1 MNIPLPQQLTGSD
14 REQLQ
19 GMKTYLFQLAQE
31 LQFALGSVEKQI
43 LTVQDTAANADREV
57 SRISESQTPK
67 AQFSALKA
75 LIIKSADIVEAYYEE
90 INRRLSGQYLAI
102 SDFGTYRQETEQV
115 ITENSQGI
123 TRVFS
128 DVQTIST
135 SLGQTQADLG
145 DLRQETQ
152 QGLQSN
158 ADAIS
163 LVNTSVQ
170 TFETS
175 LGQAQSDIQGI
186 STSVSQAQADIQG
199 ISASVSQTQSN
210 VDDLNTS
217 LGQAQA
223 DIQTID
229 ASVAKAQSDIQ
240 TIGTSVSQVQTD
252 IQGINTTVNQAQSDI
267 SGINSSLDQAQ
278 SDIRSIGTSVS
289 QAQSEIQTIN
299 TSVSKA
305 QSDIQTIDASVS
317 QAQSDIQNMDASLS
331 RAQDDIST
339 IGVSVSQAQ
348 TDIQGINTSLGQAQS
363 DIHGISDSLG
373 QAQSDIQAMDAS
385 LGKAQDLIAEVRE
398 AVIQVNAWIKTGKLA
413 EDENSVPIYGVEIG
427 QQTEKNG
434 LVVFQKFA
442 RLLADRLSFFDQNG
456 NEVSFIGDETMHI
469 TKADISSLAAGDA
482 SMQQLRMGEYL
493 WFTGADGHLTLS

>member
-31 LQFALGSVEKQI
+31 LQFALGTVEKQI

-163 LVNTSVQ
+163 LVNTNIQ

-186 STSVSQAQADIQG
+186 S
-199 ISASVSQTQSN
+199 
-210 VDDLNTS
+210 
-217 LGQAQA
+217 
-223 DIQTID
+223 
-229 ASVAKAQSDIQ
+229 
-240 TIGTSVSQVQTD
+240 
-252 IQGINTTVNQAQSDI
+252 
-267 SGINSSLDQAQ
+267 
-278 SDIRSIGTSVS
+278 TSVS

-363 DIHGISDSLG
+363 EIHGISDSLG

-413 EDENSVPIYGVEIG
+413 EDDNSVPIYGVEIG
-427 QQTEKNG
+427 QQTEADG

-442 RLLADRLSFFDQNG
+442 RLMADRLSFFDQNG

-469 TKADISSLAAGDA
+469 TKADIQTLVATSAALKKIQIGDYILFAGD
-482 SMQQLRMGEYL
+482 
-493 WFTGADGHLTLS
+493 DGHLTLS

>member
-43 LTVQDTAANADREV
+43 LTVQDTAANAEREV
-57 SRISESQTPK
+57 SRVSESQTPK

-75 LIIKSADIVEAYYEE
+75 LIIKSADIVDAYYEE

-128 DVQTIST
+128 DVQTIS
-135 SLGQTQADLG
+135 
-145 DLRQETQ
+145 
-152 QGLQSN
+152 
-158 ADAIS
+158 
-163 LVNTSVQ
+163 
-170 TFETS
+170 
-175 LGQAQSDIQGI
+175 
-186 STSVSQAQADIQG
+186 
-199 ISASVSQTQSN
+199 
-210 VDDLNTS
+210 
-217 LGQAQA
+217 
-223 DIQTID
+223 
-229 ASVAKAQSDIQ
+229 
-240 TIGTSVSQVQTD
+240 
-252 IQGINTTVNQAQSDI
+252 
-267 SGINSSLDQAQ
+267 
-278 SDIRSIGTSVS
+278 
-289 QAQSEIQTIN
+289 
-299 TSVSKA
+299 
-305 QSDIQTIDASVS
+305 
-317 QAQSDIQNMDASLS
+317 
-331 RAQDDIST
+331 
-339 IGVSVSQAQ
+339 
-348 TDIQGINTSLGQAQS
+348 TSLGQAQS

-469 TKADISSLAAGDA
+469 TKAEISSLAAGDA

>member
-43 LTVQDTAANADREV
+43 LTVQDTAANAEREV
-57 SRISESQTPK
+57 SRVSESQTPK

-75 LIIKSADIVEAYYEE
+75 LIIKSADIVDAYYEE

-128 DVQTIST
+128 DVQTIS
-135 SLGQTQADLG
+135 
-145 DLRQETQ
+145 
-152 QGLQSN
+152 
-158 ADAIS
+158 
-163 LVNTSVQ
+163 
-170 TFETS
+170 
-175 LGQAQSDIQGI
+175 
-186 STSVSQAQADIQG
+186 
-199 ISASVSQTQSN
+199 
-210 VDDLNTS
+210 
-217 LGQAQA
+217 
-223 DIQTID
+223 
-229 ASVAKAQSDIQ
+229 
-240 TIGTSVSQVQTD
+240 
-252 IQGINTTVNQAQSDI
+252 
-267 SGINSSLDQAQ
+267 
-278 SDIRSIGTSVS
+278 
-289 QAQSEIQTIN
+289 
-299 TSVSKA
+299 
-305 QSDIQTIDASVS
+305 
-317 QAQSDIQNMDASLS
+317 
-331 RAQDDIST
+331 
-339 IGVSVSQAQ
+339 
-348 TDIQGINTSLGQAQS
+348 TSLGQAQS

-398 AVIQVNAWIKTGKLA
+398 AVIQVNAWIKTGKLG
-413 EDENSVPIYGVEIG
+413 EDDNSLPIYGVEIG
-427 QQTEKNG
+427 QQTEADG

-442 RLLADRLSFFDQNG
+442 RLMANRLSFFDQNG

-469 TKADISSLAAGDA
+469 TKAEISSLAAGDA
-482 SMQQLRMGEYL
+482 SIQQLRMGDYL

>member
-43 LTVQDTAANADREV
+43 LTVQDTAANAEREV
-57 SRISESQTPK
+57 SRVSESQTPK

-128 DVQTIST
+128 DVQTIS
-135 SLGQTQADLG
+135 
-145 DLRQETQ
+145 
-152 QGLQSN
+152 
-158 ADAIS
+158 
-163 LVNTSVQ
+163 
-170 TFETS
+170 
-175 LGQAQSDIQGI
+175 
-186 STSVSQAQADIQG
+186 
-199 ISASVSQTQSN
+199 
-210 VDDLNTS
+210 
-217 LGQAQA
+217 
-223 DIQTID
+223 
-229 ASVAKAQSDIQ
+229 
-240 TIGTSVSQVQTD
+240 
-252 IQGINTTVNQAQSDI
+252 
-267 SGINSSLDQAQ
+267 
-278 SDIRSIGTSVS
+278 
-289 QAQSEIQTIN
+289 
-299 TSVSKA
+299 
-305 QSDIQTIDASVS
+305 
-317 QAQSDIQNMDASLS
+317 
-331 RAQDDIST
+331 
-339 IGVSVSQAQ
+339 
-348 TDIQGINTSLGQAQS
+348 TSLGQAQS

-469 TKADISSLAAGDA
+469 TKAEISSLAAGDA
-482 SMQQLRMGEYL
+482 SMQQLRIGEYL